1 MPGEEASEEKGIYFQ
16 FACNRWFNMMQD
28 MLILKKKQ
36 YLLAQRF
43 IIWTKNYKN
52 ESREYLINNWL

>member
-28 MLILKKKQ
+28 MLILKKTIF
-36 YLLAQRF
+36 AS
-43 IIWTKNYKN
+43 TKVYYMNKKLQ
-52 ESREYLINNWL
+52 EWKSRISDQ